1 MAFLGKTVFEYRRSA
16 MRALMARNDLDALA
30 FTDADFFQF
39 ATNFHTDVRPWERP
53 IIVVMPADGEPFA
66 VMNELSTNHIKMA
79 HERDTVW
86 VTDITFYAEHP
97 RLTGR
102 VPLLPQ
108 WPELVADQL
117 AGHGLGKGRIG
128 IDGGGPLIKRVGD
141 LSPRLDFVPL
151 GVAMRELRWVKH
163 ADEIAVMRQAAALS
177 DWVQDLYRENIR
189 PGRLVQEMDSAI
201 NALMVEEGARLFA
214 GENLEAGCWSI
225 GGRATSSPHG
235 DGAPTG
241 KRIEKGDGLINFVN
255 PRLNGLKVENERT
268 WFCGK
273 PSAKQ
278 RTFYEVAREASAA
291 GAAQAVT
298 GNPVSAIDAAAQAV
312 IEKAGCGDYILHR
325 TGHGMGTAG
334 HEFPDDMAFNHRPL
348 RAGEVYSSEPGI
360 YVYGVGGFRTDDTV
374 VVGDKPEVLTKA
386 PSDIESQTV
395 S

>member
-1 MAFLGKTVFEYRRSA
+1 MAFLGKKVFDYRRSL
-16 MRALMARNDLDALA
+16 MRALMERHDLDALA

-39 ATNFHTDVRPWERP
+39 ATNFHSDVRPWERP
-53 IIVVMPADGEPFA
+53 IILVMPAEGEPFA
-66 VMNELSTNHIKMA
+66 VMNELSTNHVRMA
-79 HERDTVW
+79 RERDTVW
-86 VTDITFYAEHP
+86 VADITFYAEHP
-97 RLTGR
+97 HLTGR
-102 VPLLPQ
+102 LPLVVQ
-108 WPELVADQL
+108 WPELVVDRL
-117 AGHGLGKGRIG
+117 AGHGLAKGRIG
-128 IDGGGPLIKRVGD
+128 IDGGGPLIRRVGE
-141 LSPRLDFVPL
+141 LSPRVEFVPL
-151 GVAMRELRWVKH
+151 VAAMRELRWVKH

-201 NALMVEEGARLFA
+201 NALMVEEGARRFA

-225 GGRATSSPHG
+225 GGPATSSPHG

-241 KRIEKGDGLINFVN
+241 QRIEKGQGLINFVN

-278 RTFYEVAREASAA
+278 KAAYEAAREASAA
-291 GAAQAVT
+291 AAAQAVT

-312 IEKAGCGDYILHR
+312 IEKAGFGEYILHR
-325 TGHGMGTAG
+325 TGHGMGTNG
-334 HEFPDDMAFNHRPL
+334 HEFPEDMAFNHRPL
-348 RAGEVYSSEPGI
+348 LAGEVYSSEPGI
-360 YVYGVGGFRTDDTV
+360 YIYGLGGFRTDETV

-386 PSDIESQTV
+386 PSDIESQTI

>member
-1 MAFLGKTVFEYRRSA
+1 MAFLGKAVFECRRSL
-16 MRALMARNDLDALA
+16 MRELMALHDLDALA

-53 IIVVMPADGEPFA
+53 IILVMPAQGEPFA

-86 VTDITFYAEHP
+86 VKDITFYAEHP
-97 RLTGR
+97 RLTNR
-102 VPLLPQ
+102 LPLVTQ
-108 WPELVADQL
+108 WPELVTDRL
-117 AGHGLGKGRIG
+117 AGHGLARGRIG
-128 IDGGGPLIKRVGD
+128 IDGGGPLIKRISD
-141 LSPRLDFVPL
+141 LSPHLDFVPL
-151 GVAMRELRWVKH
+151 IAGMRELRWVKH

-177 DWVQDLYRENIR
+177 DWAQDRYRENIR
-189 PGRLVQEMDSAI
+189 PGRVVQELDRAMDT
-201 NALMVEEGARLFA
+201 LMVEEGARLFP
-214 GENLEAGCWSI
+214 GENLEVGCWTLS
-225 GGRATSSPHG
+225 GPASASPHG

-241 KRIEKGDGLINFVN
+241 QRIENGHGLVNIVN
-255 PRLNGLKVENERT
+255 PRLNSLKVENERT

-278 RTFYEVAREASAA
+278 ATLFEVALEASVAA
-291 GAAQAVT
+291 AAQAIT

-312 IEKAGCGDYILHR
+312 IEKAGFGENILHR

-334 HEFPDDMAFNHRPL
+334 HEFPEDMAFNHRPL

-360 YVYGVGGFRTDDTV
+360 YIYGLGGFRNDDSV

-386 PSDIESQTV
+386 PRDIKSQTIL
-395 S
+395 